1 MLFSSLGKNQAC
13 KYEAVVLLPK
23 FEIQDEF
30 LGLSCAYVAF
40 AFRTSHSLDR
50 LLWSSAVTF
59 RVVRI
64 QKKCVLCL
72 QCLLGRLSV
81 ASGELEFNL
90 LMQRLKSLNFDI
102 LNFIILLRIRNLGF

>member
-1 MLFSSLGKNQAC
+1 MWLSHFERHIPLIDFCGRAQLHFGWSEFKKN
-13 KYEAVVLLPK
+13 
-23 FEIQDEF
+23 
-30 LGLSCAYVAF
+30 
-40 AFRTSHSLDR
+40 
-50 LLWSSAVTF
+50 
-59 RVVRI
+59 
-64 QKKCVLCL
+64 VLCL

>member
-1 MLFSSLGKNQAC
+1 MVERSYISGGPNSKKN
-13 KYEAVVLLPK
+13 
-23 FEIQDEF
+23 
-30 LGLSCAYVAF
+30 
-40 AFRTSHSLDR
+40 
-50 LLWSSAVTF
+50 
-59 RVVRI
+59 
-64 QKKCVLCL
+64 VLCL